1 MLGKIL
7 MNDSLVNSPAGSTP
21 ELHYPWQAVQW
32 EKLTD
37 VYSSGRLPHA
47 LMLSGTSGTG
57 KTLFADSLAKL
68 VLCEQAFDN
77 GNGGQKPSPCG
88 YCKNCKLVQ
97 ADAHPDIR
105 YFSPEEKSTV
115 VKVDQIRQLNEYISK
130 SSQQGG
136 YKVAIIHP
144 AEAMN
149 HNAANALLKS
159 LEEPSQKSLIVL
171 VVDQPGRMLA
181 TIRSRCQVIDFPMPN
196 HQQSLD
202 WLMKTLPDSPLHDDL
217 LELAAGSPI
226 KAYEM
231 SESEAVTQKQSMI
244 ADLAKVLKRDVTP
257 VSVAAKWQKYE
268 LQIVLAWNVTWVQQ
282 LIRYSMTKDSQLVK
296 DDTLLKMVQ
305 YLTGKHTAE
314 RFYELLDNIQ
324 TSCDLVARKTN
335 PNNQILIENILVG
348 WSELMQKKH
357 V

>member
-1 MLGKIL
+1 MSDG
-7 MNDSLVNSPAGSTP
+7 LVNASAVSNT
-21 ELHYPWQAVQW
+21 ELHYPWQSLQW

-37 VYSSGRLPHA
+37 VFSSGRLPHA
-47 LMLSGTSGTG
+47 LMLSGTAGTG
-57 KTLFADSLAKL
+57 KTLFAGSLANL
-68 VLCEQAFDN
+68 VLCEQAFEN
-77 GNGGQKPSPCG
+77 SSSHKGPSPCG
-88 YCKNCKLVQ
+88 CCKNCKLVQ
-97 ADAHPDIR
+97 AEAHPDIR
-105 YFSPEEKSTV
+105 YFSPEEKSMV
-115 VKVDQIRQLNEYISK
+115 VKVDQIRLLNEYISK

-149 HNAANALLKS
+149 NNAANALLKS
-159 LEEPSQKSLIVL
+159 LEEPSQKSLIIL
-171 VVDQPGRMLA
+171 VVDQPGRMMA

-196 HQQSLD
+196 HQQSME
-202 WLMKTLPDSPLHDDL
+202 WLKLALPNSSLHEDL

-231 SESEAVTQKQSMI
+231 SESEAVTQKQTMI
-244 ADLAKVLKRDVTP
+244 ADLAKVLKREVTA

-282 LIRYSMTKDSQLVK
+282 LIRYSMTNDAQLVK
-296 DDTLLKMVQ
+296 DDTLLKVIK
-305 YLTGKHTAE
+305 YLTGKHPAA
-314 RFYELLDNIQ
+314 RFYELLDKVQ

-335 PNNQILIENILVG
+335 PNNQILIENLLVG
-348 WSELMQKKH
+348 WSELMQKKP

>member
-1 MLGKIL
+1 
-7 MNDSLVNSPAGSTP
+7 MNDSLGNASAASIP
-21 ELHYPWQAVQW
+21 ELHYPWQSTQW

-57 KTLFADSLAKL
+57 KKRFAGTLANL
-68 VLCEQAFDN
+68 VLCEHPFDHDSATK
-77 GNGGQKPSPCG
+77 GPSPCG
-88 YCKNCKLVQ
+88 HCKNCKLVG
-97 ADAHPDIR
+97 AEAHPDIR

-136 YKVAIIHP
+136 YKIAIICP

-159 LEEPSQKSLIVL
+159 LEEPSQKSLIL
-171 VVDQPGRMLA
+171 LIVDQPGRMLA

-196 HQQSLD
+196 HRQSLD
-202 WLMKTLPDSPLHDDL
+202 WLMLALPNSSLHEDL

-244 ADLAKVLKRDVTP
+244 KDLAKVLKREATV

-282 LIRYSMTKDSQLVK
+282 LIRYSMTSDSQWVK

-305 YLTGKHTAE
+305 YLAGKHPAG
-314 RFYELLDNIQ
+314 RFYELLDKIQ

-335 PNNQILIENILVG
+335 PNNQILIENLLVG
-348 WSELMQKKH
+348 WSELMQKKP